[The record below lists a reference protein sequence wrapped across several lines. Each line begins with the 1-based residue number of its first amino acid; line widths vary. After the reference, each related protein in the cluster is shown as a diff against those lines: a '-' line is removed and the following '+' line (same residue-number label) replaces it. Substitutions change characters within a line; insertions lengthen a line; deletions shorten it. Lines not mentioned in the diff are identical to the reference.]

1 MPISPSRRIAF
12 EVLCRVA
19 SQGAYAS
26 ELLHT
31 RLTDRISRADAA
43 LSTELTLGVLRW
55 QRLLDFLLG
64 RNLDRPAERLDTE
77 VLIALRLGLYQLRFL
92 ERVPAHAAVD
102 QAVELVKRAR
112 KYSAAGLVNAV
123 LRRAA
128 AEAKVSGKALQA
140 LLPAEASSAE
150 RWGILHSHPTW
161 LVERWIA
168 QFGKDRCLML
178 LEANNRPARLSCAVL
193 DAASVAAVEESLRG
207 SGFEGLPGRW
217 LQTALTLSGGNL
229 TTAEAF
235 RQGKITLQDEASQ
248 MVAHLVDARPGQIA
262 LDLCSAPGGKTLLL
276 ARAVGASGMVIAGDL
291 YDHRLRSVREQLA
304 RTRTENVVLLALNAT
319 GPLPFQGRFSRI
331 LVDAPCS
338 GTGTLARNPEIRWR
352 LEPQDVADAHV
363 RQTAMLRQAL
373 ALLAPGG
380 RLVYATCSLEPEENE
395 EVVNEALSGNEQVR
409 VAAAGPDVLLP
420 HLRPGVPAASLF
432 DRDGFFRTFP
442 PESGTDGFFAAA
454 LERGI

>member
-1 MPISPSRRIAF
+1 MPISPARRIAF
-12 EVLCRVA
+12 EILCSVA

-31 RLTDRISRADAA
+31 RLTARISRADAA

-64 RNLDRPAERLDTE
+64 RNLDRAAERLDPE
-77 VLIALRLGLYQLRFL
+77 VLIALRLGLYQLRYL

-102 QAVELVKRAR
+102 QSVELVKRAR

-123 LRRAA
+123 LRRASP
-128 AEAKVSGKALQA
+128 EAKVSGKTLQA
-140 LLPAEASSAE
+140 LLPAEASFAE
-150 RWGILHSHPTW
+150 RCGILQSHPTW
-161 LVERWIA
+161 LVERWIRR
-168 QFGKDRCLML
+168 FGKDRALML
-178 LEANNRPARLSCAVL
+178 LEANNRPARVSCAVV
-193 DAASVAAVEESLRG
+193 DAGSVAAVEESLRAG
-207 SGFEGLPGRW
+207 GFESLPGRW
-217 LQTALTLSGGNL
+217 LKTALTLSGGNL

-235 RQGKITLQDEASQ
+235 RTGKITLQDEASQ
-248 MVAHLVDARPGQIA
+248 MVAHLVDARSGQTA

-276 ARAVGASGMVIAGDL
+276 ARAVGTGGLVIAGDL

-304 RTRTENVVLLALNAT
+304 RTGTQNVVLLALNAT
-319 GPLPFQGRFSRI
+319 GPLPFREQFDRI

-352 LEPQDVADAHV
+352 LEPQDLANAHV

-380 RLVYATCSLEPEENE
+380 RLVYATCSLEAEENE
-395 EVVNEALSGNEQVR
+395 DVVREALSGDARVR
-409 VAAAGPDVLLP
+409 ITSGADALLP
-420 HLRPGVPAASLF
+420 HLRPGIPAASLF
-432 DRDGFFRTFP
+432 DGDGFFRTFP
-442 PESGTDGFFAAA
+442 PESGTDGFFAAV
-454 LERGI
+454 LERSA